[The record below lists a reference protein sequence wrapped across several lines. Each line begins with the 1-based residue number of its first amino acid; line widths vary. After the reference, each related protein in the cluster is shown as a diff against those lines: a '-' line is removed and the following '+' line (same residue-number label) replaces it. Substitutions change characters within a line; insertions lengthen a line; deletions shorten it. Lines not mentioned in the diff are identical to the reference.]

1 MDMALRFMAIAHVW
15 SNGDIEYANLL
26 DNGSLTTVYMDGAHV
41 PPWLRERVA
50 LLRMCDVNKDA
61 KGESLGRKF
70 TEHMLYVYLTYD
82 EHKELNEIVK
92 SEGVQNEE
100 AE

>member
-1 MDMALRFMAIAHVW
+1 MDMALRFMAIAHVCG
-15 SNGDIEYANLL
+15 SGDIEYVNLL
-26 DNGSLTTVYMDGAHV
+26 DNGSLTTTDMDSTHV

-50 LLRMCDVNKDA
+50 LLRMCDVNKNM

-82 EHKELNEIVK
+82 EHKELKELVKNEHT
-92 SEGVQNEE
+92 
-100 AE
+100 